1 MRHFPRTPDW
11 RLRDRNVCRG
21 GRTVWNVIP
30 HDRKTP
36 CGTIV
41 KKDDGWSGAFHVK
54 GGEWRPIPGPNLY
67 GLRREAAQA
76 VFDQWDKCRP
86 LRRQDYEDLR
96 SRAGLSGNPLV
107 LYGMPAECHWF
118 DRPMGE
124 MHGQTADWWTR
135 IVESVGLD
143 PCMLLFER
151 NPGLSSLR
159 MDVYVPDRLIVEQ
172 KASWVSL
179 DADDHHGYGGA
190 LPQVDCYRKELEH
203 HGDQVDWC
211 MTCNYREARA
221 YRIDPEAGL
230 LAERE
235 RWRLTD
241 TWQAFDFRVF
251 LRRILTDEDEAE
263 ARLETMLMEYG
274 PEDRDRVREYLN
286 GRKGDNR

>member
-1 MRHFPRTPDW
+1 M
-11 RLRDRNVCRG
+11 
-21 GRTVWNVIP
+21 IP

-86 LRRQDYEDLR
+86 LRRRDYEDLR

-211 MTCNYREARA
+211 MTLQLSR
-221 YRIDPEAGL
+221 G
-230 LAERE
+230 
-235 RWRLTD
+235 
-241 TWQAFDFRVF
+241 
-251 LRRILTDEDEAE
+251 
-263 ARLETMLMEYG
+263 ARLPYR
-274 PEDRDRVREYLN
+274 P
-286 GRKGDNR
+286 